1 MRDHIGF
8 KDVFIILKKR
18 FVLIALITIAAALS
32 SAAVNFYWLT
42 PVYQASAQILINGRQ
57 TSNFTDIQT
66 NLELINTYN
75 VIMKSPII
83 LNKVKDELNLPE
95 TAEDLKQ
102 KITVISENESQI
114 VSISATDK
122 DYSKAADIANTVVAV
137 FQRDID
143 GIMGE
148 NTEVSL
154 VAKANPDHS
163 SVPVS
168 PNKKFNIVVFTG
180 FGLLFGAGLAFLLD
194 LLKNTVRNEEDIEKE
209 LNVHVLGN
217 ILYVKPKKG
226 QAPKLE
232 SFVGKDHTF

>member
-1 MRDHIGF
+1 M
-8 KDVFIILKKR
+8 
-18 FVLIALITIAAALS
+18 ITIAAALS

-163 SVPVS
+163 PVPVS
-168 PNKKFNIVVFTG
+168 PNKKFNIAVFTG
-180 FGLLFGAGLAFLLD
+180 FGLLFGAGLAFLLE

-217 ILYVKPKKG
+217 ILYVKPKKDRLRSWK
-226 QAPKLE
+226 ALSAKIIR
-232 SFVGKDHTF
+232 SKTGKHGEVAYDRYSLPHSCGR

>member
-1 MRDHIGF
+1 M
-8 KDVFIILKKR
+8 
-18 FVLIALITIAAALS
+18 
-32 SAAVNFYWLT
+32 
-42 PVYQASAQILINGRQ
+42 
-57 TSNFTDIQT
+57 
-66 NLELINTYN
+66 
-75 VIMKSPII
+75 IMKSPLI

-154 VAKANPDHS
+154 VAKANPEHS
-163 SVPVS
+163 PAPVS
-168 PNKKFNIVVFTG
+168 PNKKFNIAVSTG
-180 FGLLFGAGLAFLLD
+180 FGLLFGAGLAFLLE

-226 QAPKLE
+226 QARKLE
-232 SFVGKDHTF
+232 SFIGKDHTI